1 MKLFDNKLISLVL
14 NFVANKSNVCNEC
27 GEYGDVEY
35 SPCLTEKGEIWLD
48 LCSTCRQRRQ
58 NR

>member
-1 MKLFDNKLISLVL
+1 MKLFENRLISLVL
-14 NFVANKSNVCNEC
+14 NFVANKSNVCSDC

-35 SPCLTEKGEIWLD
+35 SSYLTDNGEVWLD
-48 LCSTCRQRRQ
+48 LCSACRQRRQ